1 VVEVP
6 GRPVDVA
13 DTVGAGDTVTAALL
27 VGLGDAGALGSGGD
41 IASLSDDVVSK
52 ILERAV
58 AAAAITCSREGAQP
72 PTRAEVDAAL
82 AT

>member
-1 VVEVP
+1 
-6 GRPVDVA
+6 
-13 DTVGAGDTVTAALL
+13 
-27 VGLGDAGALGSGGD
+27 VGLGHAGALGLGGD
-41 IASLSDDVVSK
+41 IASLSDDVVTK